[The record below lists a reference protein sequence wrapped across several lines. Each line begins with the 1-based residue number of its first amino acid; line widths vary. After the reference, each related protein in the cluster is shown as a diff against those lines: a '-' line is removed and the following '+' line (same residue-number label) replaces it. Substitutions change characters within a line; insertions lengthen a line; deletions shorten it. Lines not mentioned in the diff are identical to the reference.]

1 MLFQVIFFANMQIFI
16 PDPFLLHSLE
26 IVNPDH
32 FFQHLQ
38 IVVPDQFLQIVICD
52 PFYLFL
58 QIIFT
63 KFANCGSRS
72 FVNKLLFH
80 IIFLKFY
87 KLLFRIIFFTKSNGN
102 ISQILQRCHN
112 YWRRTLKDGATQPV
126 DLLKA
131 EFCNIQFISIV
142 RPLFVV

>member
-1 MLFQVIFFANMQIFI
+1 MQIFI

-63 KFANCGSRS
+63 KFANCSSRS

-87 KLLFRIIFFTKSNGN
+87 KLLFRIMM
-102 ISQILQRCHN
+102 
-112 YWRRTLKDGATQPV
+112 V
-126 DLLKA
+126 LLSL
-131 EFCNIQFISIV
+131 SIC
-142 RPLFVV
+142 

>member
-1 MLFQVIFFANMQIFI
+1 MQNTQLVVSQHFLVKFTNCCSRSFFLQICKFLFQLL
-16 PDPFLLHSLE
+16 FLLHSLE

-32 FFQHLQ
+32 FFLHLQ

-63 KFANCGSRS
+63 KFANCSSRS

-102 ISQILQRCHN
+102 ISQILQRCYN
-112 YWRRTLKDGATQPV
+112 Y
-126 DLLKA
+126 
-131 EFCNIQFISIV
+131 
-142 RPLFVV
+142 

>member
-1 MLFQVIFFANMQIFI
+1 MQIFI

-38 IVVPDQFLQIVICD
+38 IVQLYNCTILVPDQFLQIVICD

-63 KFANCGSRS
+63 KFANCSSRS

-102 ISQILQRCHN
+102 ISQILQRCQN
-112 YWRRTLKDGATQPV
+112 YWRQTLKDGATQPD

-131 EFCNIQFISIV
+131 EFCNIQYISIV